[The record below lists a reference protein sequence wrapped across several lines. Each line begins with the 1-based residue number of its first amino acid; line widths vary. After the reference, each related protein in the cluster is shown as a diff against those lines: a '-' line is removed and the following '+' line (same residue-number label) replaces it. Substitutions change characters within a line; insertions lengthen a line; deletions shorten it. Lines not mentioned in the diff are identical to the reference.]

1 MVVLPSISTSHEF
14 LIPSTVDDIEK
25 YKLSAKDKSNS
36 NKIRIYE
43 LVRYSA
49 AHNFA
54 YLSRIPITM
63 KGILLMYIISVAN
76 VTFPC
81 SSNMPSGR
89 LYRAFIITFD
99 GVLQVVLPFSDPMC
113 GPNMSSALSMSLF
126 LMGQLFM
133 SPFSMY

>member
-1 MVVLPSISTSHEF
+1 MVALASIYSSQYGSITHISTSHEF

-63 KGILLMYIISVAN
+63 KGILLM
-76 VTFPC
+76 
-81 SSNMPSGR
+81 
-89 LYRAFIITFD
+89 
-99 GVLQVVLPFSDPMC
+99 
-113 GPNMSSALSMSLF
+113 
-126 LMGQLFM
+126 
-133 SPFSMY
+133 